1 MIKRKEKK
9 TEGKKER
16 KPLTRRAKIFII
28 VLCLAIACAILTTV
42 LTIHQRTGGNLE
54 LFGKKLDI
62 RESELFRDVD
72 TKKIT
77 KAEIY
82 MNAGTLKGQTIK
94 FTKEDN
100 AEELKDVI
108 RTFFRSKN
116 RYGSATTT
124 NLDKSNY
131 IYQVTFTAGDQTIK
145 FWYYNNYTLKIQG
158 GYYYQTPSID
168 NEKLND
174 YLDRYNAKEQYHYF
188 P

>member
-16 KPLTRRAKIFII
+16 KPLTRRAKIIII
-28 VLCLAIACAILTTV
+28 VLFLAIACAILTTV

-62 RESELFRDVD
+62 
-72 TKKIT
+72 T

-100 AEELKDVI
+100 AEELKEVI

-116 RYGSATTT
+116 RYGSAAST

-174 YLDRYNAKEQYHYF
+174 YLDRYNAKEHYHYF